1 MDLKTAAATLLSL
14 AATIAACASAQHR
27 KVAGPPPEY
36 ELPEE
41 PDAWAPA
48 APAPSRPSDAG
59 PSDAGRK

>member
-1 MDLKTAAATLLSL
+1 MDLKLVAAAL
-14 AATIAACASAQHR
+14 AAALAACGSAQHR

-48 APAPSRPSDAG
+48 APPPSRPSDAG
-59 PSDAGRK
+59 TSDARTK